1 MTKNSIA
8 YNRTLFLED
17 NLPVLRGLDSDSI
30 DLIATDPPFNK
41 GVPAFTGTTKAGQNV
56 EFKDIWNWNEDVHD
70 GWMDGIEKK
79 HPSLFNVIWYTN
91 AAAGYDMGAFLCWMA
106 VRVLEMRR
114 VLKDTGSMYLH
125 CDPTASHYLKAMM
138 DAIFGRKNFRNEITW
153 VLSPKSL
160 GARQFPRG
168 HDVILMYSKT
178 DERVW
183 NPQYLPHDSKYL
195 KGFRHED
202 VHGRW
207 APENLSGGKAGSE
220 SAYEP
225 FGNQLPPEGRAWA
238 PPVRSRFPESAASM
252 LPEAYEDM
260 SPLDKCYAL
269 DSAGLIY
276 WSKAGKPYY
285 KKYLSTLEGKPVT
298 DTFADIA
305 VLAPTSKE
313 RTGYPTQKPL
323 ALYKRMIEAS
333 SNPGD
338 MVLDPF
344 AGCATTCVAA
354 EQLGRDWIGI
364 DIREESGDVIRE
376 RLENEVNG
384 SMAWDAIVRTPT
396 TAPERTDDGE
406 PAAPELAVVGRKR
419 NVKQIPVSELR
430 KQFIVRDGQRCQ
442 GCGWEARQPEYLQ
455 VDHNQPKSLQGT
467 DEMDNLALL
476 CEPCNRKKSNRL
488 TLHELRLE
496 RAASEEG
503 WMNME
508 WWEKEKW
515 KR

>member
-41 GVPAFTGTTKAGQNV
+41 GVPAFTGTTKAGENV
-56 EFKDIWNWNEDVHD
+56 EFKDIWNWNDDVHD
-70 GWMDGIEKK
+70 GWMEQMSKR
-79 HPSLFNVIWYTN
+79 HPSLSNVILYAN

-138 DAIFGRKNFRNEITW
+138 DAIFGRKNFRNEIVWNRTIA
-153 VLSPKSL
+153 KSN
-160 GARQFPRG
+160 ATRG
-168 HDVILMYSKT
+168 LPVNHDVLFRYSVSDSFT
-178 DERVW
+178 W
-183 NPQYLPHDSKYL
+183 NSEAVTLPYDL
-195 KGFRHED
+195 N
-202 VHGRW
+202 
-207 APENLSGGKAGSE
+207 NLSEKTAKKYRHKDPDGRLYQLDNITAPIQDPNSNLTYEIMGVTRTWRWTRERMQKAIDDGIVIQTK
-220 SAYEP
+220 P
-225 FGNQLPPEGRAWA
+225 GNVPRQIR
-238 PPVRSRFPESAASM
+238 
-252 LPEAYEDM
+252 Y
-260 SPLDKCYAL
+260 LDEQK
-269 DSAGLIY
+269 
-276 WSKAGKPYY
+276 GKP
-285 KKYLSTLEGKPVT
+285 LSSVWT
-298 DTFADIA
+298 DIFPLNSQAI
-305 VLAPTSKE
+305 E

-344 AGCATTCVAA
+344 MGCATTCVAA

-396 TAPERTDDGE
+396 SAPERTDDGE

-430 KQFIVRDGQRCQ
+430 KQLIVRDGQRCQ

>member
-56 EFKDIWNWNEDVHD
+56 EFKDVWNWNDDVHVD
-70 GWMDGIEKK
+70 WTNAILGK
-79 HPSLFNVIWYTN
+79 HPSLY
-91 AAAGYDMGAFLCWMA
+91 AAIHAANKTAGYDMGAFLCWMA
-106 VRVLEMRR
+106 VRVLEMHR
-114 VLKDTGSMYLH
+114 VLKPTGSLYLH
-125 CDPTASHYLKAMM
+125 CDQTASHYLKAML
-138 DAIFGRKNFRNEITW
+138 DSIFGRKNFRNEVIWSYRTGGVSKRYW
-153 VLSPKSL
+153 
-160 GARQFPRG
+160 PR
-168 HDVILMYSKT
+168 K
-178 DERVW
+178 
-183 NPQYLPHDSKYL
+183 HDSILFYVKS
-195 KGFRHED
+195 D
-202 VHGRW
+202 
-207 APENLSGGKAGSE
+207 S
-220 SAYEP
+220 YEHSP
-225 FGNQLPPEGRAWA
+225 IQERIFYDKQFFTEKVDTEGRYYADVY
-238 PPVRSRFPESAASM
+238 VR
-252 LPEAYEDM
+252 DVW
-260 SPLDKCYAL
+260 D
-269 DSAGLIY
+269 DI
-276 WSKAGKPYY
+276 KPIIN
-285 KKYLSTLEGKPVT
+285 V
-298 DTFADIA
+298 
-305 VLAPTSKE
+305 SKE

-338 MVLDPF
+338 IVLDPF

-396 TAPERTDDGE
+396 SAPERTDGGE
-406 PAAPELAVVGRKR
+406 PVAPELAVVGRKR

-430 KQFIVRDGQRCQ
+430 EQLIVRDGQRCQ

-455 VDHNQPKSLQGT
+455 IDHNRPKSLQGT
-467 DEMDNLALL
+467 DDMDNLALL
-476 CEPCNRKKSNRL
+476 CDPCNRKKSNKL

-496 RAASEEG
+496 RASDG
-503 WMNME
+503 DWMNME
-508 WWEKEKW
+508 WWENEKW